1 MPPSNPGYPAMVV
14 PAKISPNALMP
25 CLPRSGVVEDPS
37 AQHGML
43 LLGLHE
49 ARTWAG
55 FTRRIP
61 EVIVTFANS
70 LGVPR
75 LRRSREWKV
84 VCFGG
89 GPLTGEVPKVTRV
102 ATLKVWRCGGVAIGW
117 TKR

>member
-1 MPPSNPGYPAMVV
+1 MVV

-89 GPLTGEVPKVTRV
+89 GSIDWGGAESHTRRDAEGV
-102 ATLKVWRCGGVAIGW
+102 EVWRC
-117 TKR
+117 RHRLD